1 MWLSISHP
9 ENVFIEIYLACS
21 VASSLSNPFNIEYI
35 TATFPSMETALKNA
49 FSDLVT
55 SPVKLSVYRR
65 VITQPSVP
73 VSDDC

>member
-1 MWLSISHP
+1 MWLSASHP

-21 VASSLSNPFNIEYI
+21 VASSLSNPFNIVYIYI
-35 TATFPSMETALKNA
+35 TATFPSMETALKMH

-65 VITQPSVP
+65 IIM
-73 VSDDC
+73 